1 MPYRALTHGRVN
13 RSQNAPVNA
22 HTNQVKAINSQKG
35 VANSGPIRKNN
46 NNPRQSTVRTLSRN
60 FLMAANAYGPATF
73 RAADGNDYSTYS
85 PGQGKGFPAATP
97 LPSVGSVNR
106 FSRRAIARR
115 APGGLNVGAACGGN
129 CGCPTNDVLNLVNG
143 KTYLLT
149 IFSDNNT
156 LGFVR
161 RSLQQSLVALYGGG
175 VFTDACNGM
184 GNIDNFVN
192 LTYEGRTVFALE
204 RWYTL
209 GWNANPPNGFGN
221 TAIKNDLVLALSG
234 TVPPADAPTLILN
247 GGTFTPQQLITPTA
261 ANAFGGVDVGT
272 FTLIRYP
279 NAANAVFNVNAG
291 MSKKIYLQF
300 A

>member
-73 RAADGNDYSTYS
+73 RAADGKDYSTYS
-85 PGQGKGFPAATP
+85 PGQGKGFPEATP

-115 APGGLNVGAACGGN
+115 AVVGGLSSSAACGGS
-129 CGCPTNDVLNLVNG
+129 CGCPTNDTLNLVNG
-143 KTYLLT
+143 KTYTLT
-149 IFSDNNT
+149 IFSDDNT
-156 LGFVR
+156 VGFVR

-175 VFTDACNGM
+175 VYTDPCDGM

-192 LTYEGRTVFALE
+192 LTYEGKTVFALE
-204 RWYTL
+204 RWYTTGWSQL
-209 GWNANPPNGFGN
+209 GANN
-221 TAIKNDLVLALSG
+221 NDLVLVLSG
-234 TVPPADAPTLILN
+234 TVTLADAPTIILN
-247 GGTFTPQQLITPTA
+247 GTSYAPQAPVVSTGSPPA
-261 ANAFGGVDVGT
+261 FDFGGVNVGT

-279 NAANAVFNVNAG
+279 AAANAIFTVNPRMTKKFN
-291 MSKKIYLQF
+291 LQF